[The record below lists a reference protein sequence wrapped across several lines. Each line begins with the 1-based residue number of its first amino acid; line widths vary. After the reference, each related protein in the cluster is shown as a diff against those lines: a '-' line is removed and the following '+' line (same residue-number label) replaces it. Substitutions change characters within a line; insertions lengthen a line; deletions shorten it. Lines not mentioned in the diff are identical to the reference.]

1 MYAITIKDLT
11 VAYDKKPVIW
21 DLDAKIP
28 QGKLTAIVG
37 PNGSGKTTL
46 IKSIIQLIKPATGK
60 ISILGKSY
68 QENIKKIAYIPQR
81 TTIDWHF
88 PISVLDVVLMG
99 RYGNL
104 PFGKKP
110 TKEDIDYAFFALAQV
125 NMLDYINQQISEL
138 SGGQQQRVFVARALV
153 QDAEIFLMDEPFVGI
168 DLFTERTLLKVFK
181 QLQKENKTV
190 VVVHHDLFTIKKYFD
205 WVFFMNTKHIASGPV
220 NTTMN
225 NDNISKTFSCS
236 SEQLPDG
243 LLEI

>member
-21 DLDAKIP
+21 DLDAHIP
-28 QGKLTAIVG
+28 KGKLTAIVG

-68 QENIKKIAYIPQR
+68 QDNIDKIAYIPQR
-81 TTIDWHF
+81 TAIDWHF

-104 PFGKKP
+104 SFGSKP
-110 TKEDIDYAFFALAQV
+110 TKKDVDLAFFALAQV
-125 NMLDYINQQISEL
+125 NMLDYINQQISQL

-181 QLQKENKTV
+181 QLQKEHKTV
-190 VVVHHDLFTIKKYFD
+190 VVVHHDLFTVKKYFD

-220 NTTMN
+220 QETMTN
-225 NDNISKTFSCS
+225 INISKTFSCS
-236 SEQLPDG
+236 SEQLPEG
-243 LLEI
+243 LLEL